1 MRVKHLAVGAV
12 AVAGL
17 FGAASASADQYIRYT
32 VTGTLSTT
40 GGDSEGLNGARLTA
54 GMLFDGTSVYGTN
67 FGFAMTVAVSGSPF
81 VTISGSSNGANN
93 TTTPFTTDLA
103 FYPTFA
109 GTFTHPAGG
118 HTEFFSGSGA
128 LFQFQMN
135 TTPTAGS
142 ADAFV
147 GTPVELDDFVPASWG
162 GGSLINLG
170 TGEAYSFVDV
180 SITASKVPAPAALAA
195 FGLAGLAGRRR
206 RRAA

>member
-1 MRVKHLAVGAV
+1 MKAKHLAVGAV
-12 AVAGL
+12 AAAGL

-32 VTGTLSTT
+32 MTGTLAANGS
-40 GGDSEGLNGARLTA
+40 DSEGLHGARLTA
-54 GMLFDGTSVYGTN
+54 GMLFDGSSVYGTN
-67 FGFAMTVAVSGSPF
+67 FGFAMTVAVIGSPF

-93 TTTPFTTDLA
+93 TTTPYTTDLA

-109 GTFTHPAGG
+109 GTFTHPTGL

-128 LFQFQMN
+128 HFQFTMN

-147 GTPVELDDFVPASWG
+147 GSPVELDDFVPATYA
-162 GGSLINLG
+162 GSGLFNLV
-170 TGEAYSFVDV
+170 TGESYSYVDV

-206 RRAA
+206 RRVA